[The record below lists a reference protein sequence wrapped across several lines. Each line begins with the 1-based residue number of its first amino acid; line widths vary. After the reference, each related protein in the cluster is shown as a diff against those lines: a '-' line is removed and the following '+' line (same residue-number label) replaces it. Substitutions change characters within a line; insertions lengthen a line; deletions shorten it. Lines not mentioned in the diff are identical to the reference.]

1 VIYLSV
7 GIIGVMVCGV
17 IMILLSLRYLITGR
31 NYGGLL
37 GRGITRSDSL
47 RLKRAPGMYFRAI
60 GAVSAAAGL
69 LLVWCGLALDFADKL
84 PAGAVQGHRRAFA
97 VILIGAP
104 VLLMSLVGSAAWMMV
119 LAKRYRL
126 FRWDPP

>member
-1 VIYLSV
+1 
-7 GIIGVMVCGV
+7 
-17 IMILLSLRYLITGR
+17 MILLSLRYLITGR

-37 GRGITRSDSL
+37 GRGITKSDSL

-97 VILIGAP
+97 VILIGGL
-104 VLLMSLVGSAAWMMV
+104 VLLMSFVGSVTW
-119 LAKRYRL
+119 LGRGPGL
-126 FRWDPP
+126 L

>member
-1 VIYLSV
+1 MIYLSV
-7 GIIGVMVCGV
+7 GLMVLGV
-17 IMILLSLRYLITGR
+17 IVILLSLRYLITGQ

-37 GRGITRSDSL
+37 GRGITKSDSL

-84 PAGAVQGHRRAFA
+84 PFA
-97 VILIGAP
+97 VILIGGL
-104 VLLMSLVGSAAWMMV
+104 VLLMSFVGSVTWLMV